1 MVIDLTEDILK
12 LSTVHSD
19 LVHVF
24 TLYKLFFFFF
34 NCFCYFGQKTPKRP
48 IRLTAFI
55 NIMGMFLQQWT

>member
-24 TLYKLFFFFF
+24 TLYKFFF
-34 NCFCYFGQKTPKRP
+34 
-48 IRLTAFI
+48 LTVSAALAKKPRNVQFASQ
-55 NIMGMFLQQWT
+55 LL

>member
-24 TLYKLFFFFF
+24 TLYKLFFFF
-34 NCFCYFGQKTPKRP
+34 
-48 IRLTAFI
+48 LTVSAALAKKPQNVQFASQ
-55 NIMGMFLQQWT
+55 LL